1 MANKKKL
8 SVQDT
13 VVNSMVEVFNRASSA
28 TIEGVT
34 TTETKNGDIIA
45 SKEYKFLNPIGKRTT
60 LKTFDQAI
68 IESTEKIGMAL
79 YGQNVLTFAVC
90 RELAKMDDRAKLDSL
105 GFKNIGEYANALF
118 DISRVTATQY
128 ARIGKVFIS
137 DEYKIASDILPSGL
151 QKGHLLELLTM
162 VGEDGDISEVENL
175 YLEGS
180 LTDGMATTA
189 IRKVV
194 KDWKNGTLA
203 IETTGEEVPAIED
216 KNENSEEGKEGE
228 KNVSRET
235 SAPTDVKAGEF
246 DVQVEVGKILAS
258 CNQITESFDILNRHE
273 FNVGGYEKALD
284 TIRALAQSMLQ

>member
-1 MANKKKL
+1 MANKKNY
-8 SVQDT
+8 SIQDD
-13 VVNSMVEVFNRASSA
+13 VASSMVEVFNRASSSN
-28 TIEGVT
+28 IEGVT
-34 TTETKNGDIIA
+34 TTETKDGSIIA

-60 LKTFDQAI
+60 LKTFDKSI

-90 RELAKMDDRAKLDSL
+90 RELAKMDDKSKLDSL

-128 ARIGKVFIS
+128 ARIGKVFIN

-162 VGEDGDISEVENL
+162 VSDDGDISEVESL
-175 YLEGS
+175 YLEGT
-180 LTDGMATTA
+180 LTDGMPTTA

-203 IETTGEEVPAIED
+203 IETTGKEIPQIED
-216 KNENSEEGKEGE
+216 KNEKSEKS

-235 SAPTDVKAGEF
+235 SGNSENNSSEF
-246 DVQVEVGKILAS
+246 DVQIEVGKILSS
-258 CNQITESFDILNRHE
+258 CNAITESFDILNRHE

-284 TIRALAQSMLQ
+284 TIRALAQAMLQ

>member
-1 MANKKKL
+1 MANKKNY
-8 SVQDT
+8 SIQDD
-13 VVNSMVEVFNRASSA
+13 VAASMVEVFNRASSSN
-28 TIEGVT
+28 IEGVT
-34 TTETKNGDIIA
+34 TTETKDGAIIA

-60 LKTFDQAI
+60 LKTFDKSI

-90 RELAKMDDRAKLDSL
+90 RELAKMDDKSKLDSL

-128 ARIGKVFIS
+128 ARIGKVFIN

-162 VGEDGDISEVENL
+162 VSDDGDISEVENL
-175 YLEGS
+175 YLDGT

-203 IETTGEEVPAIED
+203 IETTGKEIPQIED
-216 KNENSEEGKEGE
+216 KNEKSEKS

-235 SAPTDVKAGEF
+235 SGNSESNSSEF
-246 DVQVEVGKILAS
+246 DVQIEVGKILSS
-258 CNQITESFDILNRHE
+258 CNAITESFDILNRHE

-284 TIRALAQSMLQ
+284 TIRALAQAMLQ

>member
-1 MANKKKL
+1 MANKKNY
-8 SVQDT
+8 SIQDD
-13 VVNSMVEVFNRASSA
+13 VASSMVEVFNRASSA
-28 TIEGVT
+28 NIEGVT
-34 TTETKNGDIIA
+34 TTETKDGAIIA

-60 LKTFDQAI
+60 LKTFDKSI

-90 RELAKMDDRAKLDSL
+90 RELAKMDDKSKLDSL

-128 ARIGKVFIS
+128 ARIGKVFIN

-162 VGEDGDISEVENL
+162 VSDDGDISEVENL
-175 YLEGS
+175 YLDGT

-203 IETTGEEVPAIED
+203 IETTGKEIPQIED
-216 KNENSEEGKEGE
+216 KNEKSEKS

-235 SAPTDVKAGEF
+235 SGNSENNSSEF
-246 DVQVEVGKILAS
+246 DVQIEVGKILSS
-258 CNQITESFDILNRHE
+258 CNAITESFDILNRHE

-284 TIRALAQSMLQ
+284 TIRALAQAMLQ

>member
-1 MANKKKL
+1 MASKKNL

-13 VVNSMVEVFNRASSA
+13 VANSMVEVFNRASSA

-34 TTETKNGDIIA
+34 TTETKDGAIIA

-90 RELAKMDDRAKLDSL
+90 RELAKMDDKGKLDSL

-137 DEYKIASDILPSGL
+137 DDYKIASDILPSGL

-162 VGEDGDISEVENL
+162 VGDDGDISEVENL
-175 YLEGS
+175 YLDGS
-180 LTDGMATTA
+180 LTDGMATTS

-194 KDWKNGTLA
+194 KDWKNGALA
-203 IETTGEEVPAIED
+203 IDTTASEVPAIED
-216 KNENSEEGKEGE
+216 KNENGE

-235 SAPTDVKAGEF
+235 SAPTDVKTAEF

-284 TIRALAQSMLQ
+284 TIRALAQAMLQ

>member
-1 MANKKKL
+1 MANKKNY
-8 SVQDT
+8 SIQDD
-13 VVNSMVEVFNRASSA
+13 VVSSMVDVFNRASSSN
-28 TIEGVT
+28 IEGVT
-34 TTETKNGDIIA
+34 TTETKDGSIIA

-60 LKTFDQAI
+60 LKTFDKSI

-90 RELAKMDDRAKLDSL
+90 RELAKMDDKSKLDSL

-128 ARIGKVFIS
+128 ARIGKVFIN

-162 VGEDGDISEVENL
+162 VSDDGDISEVENL
-175 YLEGS
+175 YLDGT

-203 IETTGEEVPAIED
+203 IETTGKEIPQIED
-216 KNENSEEGKEGE
+216 KNEKSEKS

-235 SAPTDVKAGEF
+235 SGNSENNSGEF
-246 DVQVEVGKILAS
+246 DVQIEVGKILSS
-258 CNQITESFDILNRHE
+258 CNAITESFDILNRHE

-284 TIRALAQSMLQ
+284 TIRALAQAMLQ

>member
-1 MANKKKL
+1 MANKKNY
-8 SVQDT
+8 SIQDD
-13 VVNSMVEVFNRASSA
+13 VASSMVEVFNRASSSS
-28 TIEGVT
+28 IEGVT
-34 TTETKNGDIIA
+34 TTETKDGAIIA

-60 LKTFDQAI
+60 LKTFDKSI

-90 RELAKMDDRAKLDSL
+90 RELAKMDDKSKLDSL

-128 ARIGKVFIS
+128 ARIGKVFIN

-162 VGEDGDISEVENL
+162 VSDDGDISEVENL
-175 YLEGS
+175 YLDGT

-203 IETTGEEVPAIED
+203 IETTGKEIPQIED
-216 KNENSEEGKEGE
+216 KNEKSEKS

-235 SAPTDVKAGEF
+235 SGNSENSSSEF
-246 DVQVEVGKILAS
+246 DVQIEVGKILSS
-258 CNQITESFDILNRHE
+258 CNAITESFDILNRHE

-284 TIRALAQSMLQ
+284 TIRALAQAMLQ

>member
-1 MANKKKL
+1 MANKKNY
-8 SVQDT
+8 SIQDD
-13 VVNSMVEVFNRASSA
+13 VVSSMVDVFNRASSSS
-28 TIEGVT
+28 IEGVT
-34 TTETKNGDIIA
+34 TTETKDGSIIA

-60 LKTFDQAI
+60 LKTFDKSI

-90 RELAKMDDRAKLDSL
+90 RELAKMDDKSKLDSL

-128 ARIGKVFIS
+128 ARIGKVFIN

-162 VGEDGDISEVENL
+162 VSDDGDISEVENL
-175 YLEGS
+175 YLDGT
-180 LTDGMATTA
+180 LTDGMPTTA

-203 IETTGEEVPAIED
+203 IETTGKEIPQIED
-216 KNENSEEGKEGE
+216 KNEKSEKS

-235 SAPTDVKAGEF
+235 SGNSENNSGEF
-246 DVQVEVGKILAS
+246 DVQIEVGKILSS
-258 CNQITESFDILNRHE
+258 CNAITESFDILNRHE

-284 TIRALAQSMLQ
+284 TIRALAQAMLQ

>member
-1 MANKKKL
+1 MANKKNY
-8 SVQDT
+8 SIQDD
-13 VVNSMVEVFNRASSA
+13 VAASMVEVFNRASSSN
-28 TIEGVT
+28 IEGVT
-34 TTETKNGDIIA
+34 TTETKDGAIIA

-60 LKTFDQAI
+60 LKTFDKSI

-90 RELAKMDDRAKLDSL
+90 RELAKMDDKSKLDSL

-128 ARIGKVFIS
+128 ARIGKVFIN
-137 DEYKIASDILPSGL
+137 DEYRIASDILPSGL

-162 VGEDGDISEVENL
+162 VSDDGDISEVENL
-175 YLEGS
+175 YLNGT

-203 IETTGEEVPAIED
+203 IETTGKEIPQIED
-216 KNENSEEGKEGE
+216 KSEKSEKS

-235 SAPTDVKAGEF
+235 SGNSENNSGEF
-246 DVQVEVGKILAS
+246 DVQIEVGKILSS
-258 CNQITESFDILNRHE
+258 CNAITESFDILNRHE

-284 TIRALAQSMLQ
+284 TIRALAQAMLQ

>member
-1 MANKKKL
+1 MANKKNY
-8 SVQDT
+8 SIQDD
-13 VVNSMVEVFNRASSA
+13 VVSSMVDVFNRASSSS
-28 TIEGVT
+28 IEGVT
-34 TTETKNGDIIA
+34 TTETKDGSIIA

-60 LKTFDQAI
+60 LKTFDKSI

-90 RELAKMDDRAKLDSL
+90 RELAKMDDKSKLDSL

-128 ARIGKVFIS
+128 ARIGKVFIN

-162 VGEDGDISEVENL
+162 VSDDGDISEVENL
-175 YLEGS
+175 YLDGT
-180 LTDGMATTA
+180 LPDGMPTTA

-203 IETTGEEVPAIED
+203 IETTGKEIPQIED
-216 KNENSEEGKEGE
+216 KNEKSEKS

-235 SAPTDVKAGEF
+235 SGNSENNSGEF
-246 DVQVEVGKILAS
+246 DVQIEVGKILSS
-258 CNQITESFDILNRHE
+258 CNAITESFDILNRHE

-284 TIRALAQSMLQ
+284 TIRALAQAMLQ

>member
-1 MANKKKL
+1 MANKKNY
-8 SVQDT
+8 SIQDD
-13 VVNSMVEVFNRASSA
+13 VASSMVEVFNRASSSS
-28 TIEGVT
+28 IEGVT
-34 TTETKNGDIIA
+34 TTETKDGSIIA

-60 LKTFDQAI
+60 LKTFDKSI

-90 RELAKMDDRAKLDSL
+90 RELAKMDDKSKLDSL

-128 ARIGKVFIS
+128 ARIGKVFIN

-162 VGEDGDISEVENL
+162 VSDDGDISEVENL
-175 YLEGS
+175 YLDGT

-203 IETTGEEVPAIED
+203 IETTGKEIPQIED
-216 KNENSEEGKEGE
+216 KSEKSEKS

-235 SAPTDVKAGEF
+235 SGNGENNSSEF
-246 DVQVEVGKILAS
+246 DVQIEVGKILSS
-258 CNQITESFDILNRHE
+258 CNAITESFDILNRHE

-284 TIRALAQSMLQ
+284 TIRALAQAMLQ

>member
-1 MANKKKL
+1 MANKKNY
-8 SVQDT
+8 SIQDD
-13 VVNSMVEVFNRASSA
+13 VVSSMVDVFNRASSSS
-28 TIEGVT
+28 IEGVT
-34 TTETKNGDIIA
+34 TTETKDGSIIA

-60 LKTFDQAI
+60 LKTFDKSI

-90 RELAKMDDRAKLDSL
+90 RELAKMDDKSKLDSL

-128 ARIGKVFIS
+128 ARIGKVFIN

-162 VGEDGDISEVENL
+162 VSDDGDISEVENL
-175 YLEGS
+175 YVDGT

-203 IETTGEEVPAIED
+203 IETTGKEIPQIED
-216 KNENSEEGKEGE
+216 KNEKSEKS

-235 SAPTDVKAGEF
+235 SGNSENNSGEF
-246 DVQVEVGKILAS
+246 DVQIEVGKILSS
-258 CNQITESFDILNRHE
+258 CNAITESFDILNRHE

-284 TIRALAQSMLQ
+284 TIRALAQAMLQ

>member
-1 MANKKKL
+1 MANKKNY
-8 SVQDT
+8 SIQDD
-13 VVNSMVEVFNRASSA
+13 VVSSMVDVFNRASSSN
-28 TIEGVT
+28 IEGVT
-34 TTETKNGDIIA
+34 TTETKDGSIIA

-60 LKTFDQAI
+60 LKTFDKSI

-90 RELAKMDDRAKLDSL
+90 RELAKMDDKSKLDSL

-128 ARIGKVFIS
+128 ARIGKVFIN

-162 VGEDGDISEVENL
+162 VSDDGDISEVENL
-175 YLEGS
+175 YLDGT
-180 LTDGMATTA
+180 LTDGMPTTA

-203 IETTGEEVPAIED
+203 IETTGKEIPQIED
-216 KNENSEEGKEGE
+216 KNEKSEKS

-235 SAPTDVKAGEF
+235 SGNSENNSGEF
-246 DVQVEVGKILAS
+246 DVQIEVGKILSS
-258 CNQITESFDILNRHE
+258 CNAITESFDILNRHE

-284 TIRALAQSMLQ
+284 TIRALAQAMLQ

>member
-1 MANKKKL
+1 MANKKNY
-8 SVQDT
+8 SIQDD
-13 VVNSMVEVFNRASSA
+13 VVSSMVDVFNRASSSS
-28 TIEGVT
+28 IEGVT
-34 TTETKNGDIIA
+34 TTETKDGSIIA

-60 LKTFDQAI
+60 LKTFDKSI

-90 RELAKMDDRAKLDSL
+90 RELAKMDDKSKLDSL

-128 ARIGKVFIS
+128 ARIGKVFIN
-137 DEYKIASDILPSGL
+137 DEYKIASDMLPSGL

-162 VGEDGDISEVENL
+162 VSDDGDISEVENL
-175 YLEGS
+175 YLDGT
-180 LTDGMATTA
+180 LTDGMPTTA

-203 IETTGEEVPAIED
+203 IETTGKEIPQIED
-216 KNENSEEGKEGE
+216 KNEKSEKS

-235 SAPTDVKAGEF
+235 SGNSENNSGEF
-246 DVQVEVGKILAS
+246 DVQIEVGKILSS
-258 CNQITESFDILNRHE
+258 CNAITESFDILNRHE

-284 TIRALAQSMLQ
+284 TIRALAQAMLQ

>member
-1 MANKKKL
+1 MANKKNY
-8 SVQDT
+8 SIQDD
-13 VVNSMVEVFNRASSA
+13 VASSMVEVFNRASSA
-28 TIEGVT
+28 NIEGVT
-34 TTETKNGDIIA
+34 TTETKDGAIIA

-60 LKTFDQAI
+60 LKTFDKSI

-90 RELAKMDDRAKLDSL
+90 RELAKMDDKSKLDSL

-128 ARIGKVFIS
+128 ARIGKVFIN
-137 DEYKIASDILPSGL
+137 DDYKIASDILPSGL

-162 VGEDGDISEVENL
+162 VSDDGDITEIESL
-175 YLEGS
+175 YLEGT
-180 LTDGMATTA
+180 LTDGMSTTA

-194 KDWKNGTLA
+194 KDWKSGALA
-203 IETTGEEVPAIED
+203 IETTGKEIPQIED
-216 KNENSEEGKEGE
+216 KNEKSEKS

-235 SAPTDVKAGEF
+235 SGNTENNSGEF
-246 DVQVEVGKILAS
+246 DVQIEVGKILSS
-258 CNQITESFDILNRHE
+258 CNAITESFDILNRHE

-284 TIRALAQSMLQ
+284 TIRALAQAMLQ

>member
-1 MANKKKL
+1 MANKKNY
-8 SVQDT
+8 SIQDD
-13 VVNSMVEVFNRASSA
+13 VVSSMVDVFNRASSSN
-28 TIEGVT
+28 IEGVT
-34 TTETKNGDIIA
+34 TTETKDGSIIA

-60 LKTFDQAI
+60 LKTFDKSI

-90 RELAKMDDRAKLDSL
+90 RELAKMDDKSKLDSL

-128 ARIGKVFIS
+128 ARIGKVFIN

-162 VGEDGDISEVENL
+162 VSDDGDISEVENL
-175 YLEGS
+175 YLDGT

-203 IETTGEEVPAIED
+203 IETTGKEIPQIED
-216 KNENSEEGKEGE
+216 KNEKSEKS

-235 SAPTDVKAGEF
+235 SGNSESNSSEF
-246 DVQVEVGKILAS
+246 DVQIEAGKILSS
-258 CNQITESFDILNRHE
+258 CNAMTESFDILNRHE
-273 FNVGGYEKALD
+273 CNVGGYEKALD
-284 TIRALAQSMLQ
+284 TIRALAQAMLQ

>member
-1 MANKKKL
+1 MAKKNL

-13 VVNSMVEVFNRASSA
+13 VASSMVEVFNRASSA

-34 TTETKNGDIIA
+34 TTETKDGAIIA

-90 RELAKMDDRAKLDSL
+90 RELAKMDDKAKLDSL

-137 DEYKIASDILPSGL
+137 DDYKIASDILPSGL

-162 VGEDGDISEVENL
+162 VGDDGDISEVESL
-175 YLEGS
+175 YLDGS
-180 LTDGMATTA
+180 LTDGMATTS

-203 IETTGEEVPAIED
+203 IDVDSSEVPAIED
-216 KNENSEEGKEGE
+216 KSESGE

-235 SAPTDVKAGEF
+235 FAPTDVKTAEF

-284 TIRALAQSMLQ
+284 TIRALAQAMLQ

>member
-1 MANKKKL
+1 MANKKNY
-8 SVQDT
+8 SIQDD
-13 VVNSMVEVFNRASSA
+13 VVSSMVDVFNRASSSN
-28 TIEGVT
+28 IEGVT
-34 TTETKNGDIIA
+34 TTETKDGSIIA

-60 LKTFDQAI
+60 LKTFDKSI

-90 RELAKMDDRAKLDSL
+90 RELAKMDDKSKLDSL

-128 ARIGKVFIS
+128 ARIGKVFIN
-137 DEYKIASDILPSGL
+137 DDYKIASDILPSGL

-162 VGEDGDISEVENL
+162 VSDDGDISEVESL
-175 YLEGS
+175 YLEGT
-180 LTDGMATTA
+180 LTDGMPTTA

-194 KDWKNGTLA
+194 KDWKNGALA
-203 IETTGEEVPAIED
+203 IETTGKEIPQIEN
-216 KNENSEEGKEGE
+216 KSEKSEKS

-235 SAPTDVKAGEF
+235 SANSENNSSEF
-246 DVQVEVGKILAS
+246 DVQIEVGKILSS
-258 CNQITESFDILNRHE
+258 CNAITESFDILNRHE

-284 TIRALAQSMLQ
+284 TIRALAQAMLQ

>member
-1 MANKKKL
+1 MANKKNY
-8 SVQDT
+8 SIQDD
-13 VVNSMVEVFNRASSA
+13 VVSSMVDVFNRASSA
-28 TIEGVT
+28 NIEGVT
-34 TTETKNGDIIA
+34 TTETKDGAIIA

-60 LKTFDQAI
+60 LKTFDKSI

-90 RELAKMDDRAKLDSL
+90 RELAKMDDKSKLDSL

-128 ARIGKVFIS
+128 ARIGKVFIN

-162 VGEDGDISEVENL
+162 VSDDGNISEVENL
-175 YLEGS
+175 YLNGT
-180 LTDGMATTA
+180 LTDGMPTTA

-203 IETTGEEVPAIED
+203 IETTGKEIPQIED
-216 KNENSEEGKEGE
+216 KIEKSEKS

-235 SAPTDVKAGEF
+235 SGNSENNSGEF
-246 DVQVEVGKILAS
+246 DVQIEVGKILSS
-258 CNQITESFDILNRHE
+258 CNAITESFDILNRHE

-284 TIRALAQSMLQ
+284 TIRALAQAMLQ

>member
-1 MANKKKL
+1 MANKKNY
-8 SVQDT
+8 SIQDD
-13 VVNSMVEVFNRASSA
+13 VVSSMVDVFNRASSA
-28 TIEGVT
+28 NIEGVT
-34 TTETKNGDIIA
+34 TTETKDGAIIA

-60 LKTFDQAI
+60 LKTFDKSI

-90 RELAKMDDRAKLDSL
+90 RELAKMDDKSKLDSL

-128 ARIGKVFIS
+128 ARIGKVFIN
-137 DEYKIASDILPSGL
+137 DDYKIASDILPSGL

-162 VGEDGDISEVENL
+162 VSDDGDISEVENL
-175 YLEGS
+175 YLEGT
-180 LTDGMATTA
+180 LTDGMPTTA

-203 IETTGEEVPAIED
+203 IETTGKEIPQIED
-216 KNENSEEGKEGE
+216 KNEKSEKS

-235 SAPTDVKAGEF
+235 SGNSEGNSGEF
-246 DVQVEVGKILAS
+246 DVQIEVGKILSS
-258 CNQITESFDILNRHE
+258 CNAITESFDILNRHE

-284 TIRALAQSMLQ
+284 TIRALAQAMLQ

>member
-1 MANKKKL
+1 MANKKNY
-8 SVQDT
+8 SIQDDVT
-13 VVNSMVEVFNRASSA
+13 SSMVEVFNRASSA
-28 TIEGVT
+28 NIEGVT
-34 TTETKNGDIIA
+34 TTETKDGAIIA

-60 LKTFDQAI
+60 LKTFDKSI

-90 RELAKMDDRAKLDSL
+90 RELAKMDDKSKLDSL

-128 ARIGKVFIS
+128 ARIGKVFIN

-162 VGEDGDISEVENL
+162 VSDDGDISEIENL
-175 YLEGS
+175 YLDGT

-203 IETTGEEVPAIED
+203 IETTGKEIPQIED
-216 KNENSEEGKEGE
+216 KGEKSEKS

-235 SAPTDVKAGEF
+235 SGNSENNSSEF
-246 DVQVEVGKILAS
+246 DVQIEVGKILSS
-258 CNQITESFDILNRHE
+258 CNAITESFDILNRHE

-284 TIRALAQSMLQ
+284 TIRALAQAMLQ

>member
-1 MANKKKL
+1 MATKKNL

-13 VVNSMVEVFNRASSA
+13 VANSMVEVFNRASSA

-34 TTETKNGDIIA
+34 TTETKDGAIIA

-60 LKTFDQAI
+60 LKTFDQSI

-90 RELAKMDDRAKLDSL
+90 RELAKMDDKAKLDSL
-105 GFKNIGEYANALF
+105 GFKNIAEYANALF
-118 DISRVTATQY
+118 DIARITATQY
-128 ARIGKVFIS
+128 ARIGKIFIN
-137 DEYKIASDILPSGL
+137 DEYKISSDILPSGL
-151 QKGHLLELLTM
+151 QKGHLIELLTM
-162 VGEDGDISEVENL
+162 VGDDGDISEIENL
-175 YLEGS
+175 YLDGT

-194 KDWKNGTLA
+194 KEWKNGTLA
-203 IETTGEEVPAIED
+203 IDTTATDVPAIED
-216 KNENSEEGKEGE
+216 KAGSEE

-284 TIRALAQSMLQ
+284 TIRALAQAMLQ

>member
-1 MANKKKL
+1 MANKKNY
-8 SVQDT
+8 SIQDDVT
-13 VVNSMVEVFNRASSA
+13 SSMVEVFNRASSA
-28 TIEGVT
+28 NIEGVT
-34 TTETKNGDIIA
+34 TTETKDGLIIA

-60 LKTFDQAI
+60 LKTFDKSI

-90 RELAKMDDRAKLDSL
+90 RELAKMDDKSKLDSL

-128 ARIGKVFIS
+128 ARIGKVFIN
-137 DEYKIASDILPSGL
+137 DEYRIASDILPSGL

-162 VGEDGDISEVENL
+162 VSDDGDISEVENL
-175 YLEGS
+175 YLNGT

-203 IETTGEEVPAIED
+203 IETTGKEIPQIED
-216 KNENSEEGKEGE
+216 KSEKSEKS

-235 SAPTDVKAGEF
+235 SGNSENNSGEF
-246 DVQVEVGKILAS
+246 DVQIEVGKILSS
-258 CNQITESFDILNRHE
+258 CNAITESFDILNRHE

-284 TIRALAQSMLQ
+284 TIRALAQAMLQ

>member
-1 MANKKKL
+1 MANKKNY
-8 SVQDT
+8 SIQDDVT
-13 VVNSMVEVFNRASSA
+13 SSMVEIFNRASSVN
-28 TIEGVT
+28 IEGVT
-34 TTETKNGDIIA
+34 TTETKDGSIIA

-60 LKTFDQAI
+60 LKTFDKSI

-90 RELAKMDDRAKLDSL
+90 RELAKMDDKSKLDSL

-128 ARIGKVFIS
+128 ARIGKVFIN
-137 DEYKIASDILPSGL
+137 DDYKIASDILPSGL

-162 VGEDGDISEVENL
+162 VSDDGDISEIENL
-175 YLEGS
+175 YLDGT
-180 LTDGMATTA
+180 LTDGMPTTA

-203 IETTGEEVPAIED
+203 IETTGKEIPQIED
-216 KNENSEEGKEGE
+216 KNEKSEKS

-235 SAPTDVKAGEF
+235 SGNSENNSSEF
-246 DVQVEVGKILAS
+246 DVQIEVGKILSS
-258 CNQITESFDILNRHE
+258 CNAITESFDILNRHE

-284 TIRALAQSMLQ
+284 TIRALAQAMLQ

>member
-1 MANKKKL
+1 MANKKNF
-8 SVQDT
+8 SIQDD
-13 VVNSMVEVFNRASSA
+13 VASSMVEVFNRASSVN
-28 TIEGVT
+28 IEGVT
-34 TTETKNGDIIA
+34 TTETKDGSVIA

-60 LKTFDQAI
+60 LKTFDKSI

-90 RELAKMDDRAKLDSL
+90 RELAKMDDKSKLDSL

-128 ARIGKVFIS
+128 ARIGKVFIN

-162 VGEDGDISEVENL
+162 VSDDGDISEVENL
-175 YLEGS
+175 YLDGT
-180 LTDGMATTA
+180 LTDGMPTTA

-203 IETTGEEVPAIED
+203 IETTGKEIPQIED
-216 KNENSEEGKEGE
+216 KSEKSEKS

-235 SAPTDVKAGEF
+235 TGNSESNSAEF
-246 DVQVEVGKILAS
+246 DVQIEVGKILSS
-258 CNQITESFDILNRHE
+258 CNAITESFDILNRHE

-284 TIRALAQSMLQ
+284 TIRALAQAMLQ

>member
-1 MANKKKL
+1 MANKKNY
-8 SVQDT
+8 SIQDDVT
-13 VVNSMVEVFNRASSA
+13 SSMVEVFNRASSA
-28 TIEGVT
+28 NIEGVT
-34 TTETKNGDIIA
+34 TTETKDGAIIA

-60 LKTFDQAI
+60 LKTFDKSI

-90 RELAKMDDRAKLDSL
+90 RELAKMDDKSKLDSL

-128 ARIGKVFIS
+128 ARIGKVFIN

-162 VGEDGDISEVENL
+162 VSDDGDISEVENL
-175 YLEGS
+175 YLDGT

-203 IETTGEEVPAIED
+203 IETTGKEIPQIED
-216 KNENSEEGKEGE
+216 KSEKSEKS

-235 SAPTDVKAGEF
+235 SGNSENNSGEF
-246 DVQVEVGKILAS
+246 DVQIEVGKILSS
-258 CNQITESFDILNRHE
+258 CNAITESFDILNRHE

-284 TIRALAQSMLQ
+284 TIRALAQAMLQ

>member
-1 MANKKKL
+1 MANKKNY
-8 SVQDT
+8 SIQDD
-13 VVNSMVEVFNRASSA
+13 VVSSMVDVFNRASSSS
-28 TIEGVT
+28 IEGVT
-34 TTETKNGDIIA
+34 TTETKDGSIIA

-60 LKTFDQAI
+60 LKTFDKSI

-90 RELAKMDDRAKLDSL
+90 RELAKMDDKSKLDSL

-128 ARIGKVFIS
+128 ARIGKVFIN

-162 VGEDGDISEVENL
+162 VSDDGDISEVENL
-175 YLEGS
+175 YLDGT

-203 IETTGEEVPAIED
+203 IETTGKEIPQIED
-216 KNENSEEGKEGE
+216 KNEKSEKS

-235 SAPTDVKAGEF
+235 SGNSENNSGEF
-246 DVQVEVGKILAS
+246 DVQIEVGKILSS
-258 CNQITESFDILNRHE
+258 CNAITESFDILNRHE

-284 TIRALAQSMLQ
+284 TIRALAQAMLQ

>member
-1 MANKKKL
+1 MANKKNY
-8 SVQDT
+8 SIQDD
-13 VVNSMVEVFNRASSA
+13 VASSMVEVFNRASSA
-28 TIEGVT
+28 NIEGVT
-34 TTETKNGDIIA
+34 TTETKDGSIIA

-60 LKTFDQAI
+60 LKTFDKSI

-90 RELAKMDDRAKLDSL
+90 RELAKMDDKSKLDSL

-128 ARIGKVFIS
+128 ARIGKVFIN

-162 VGEDGDISEVENL
+162 VSDDGDISEVENL
-175 YLEGS
+175 YLDGT

-203 IETTGEEVPAIED
+203 IETTGKEIPQIED
-216 KNENSEEGKEGE
+216 KGEKSEKS

-235 SAPTDVKAGEF
+235 SGNSENNSGEF
-246 DVQVEVGKILAS
+246 DVQIEVGKILSA
-258 CNQITESFDILNRHE
+258 CNSITESFDILNRHE

-284 TIRALAQSMLQ
+284 TIRALAQAMLQ

>member
-1 MANKKKL
+1 MANKKNY
-8 SVQDT
+8 SIQDD
-13 VVNSMVEVFNRASSA
+13 VVSSMVDVFNRASSSN
-28 TIEGVT
+28 IEGVT
-34 TTETKNGDIIA
+34 TTETKDGSIIA

-60 LKTFDQAI
+60 LKTFDKSI

-90 RELAKMDDRAKLDSL
+90 RELAKMDDKSKLDSL

-128 ARIGKVFIS
+128 ARIGKVFIN

-162 VGEDGDISEVENL
+162 VSDDGDISEVESL
-175 YLEGS
+175 YLEGT
-180 LTDGMATTA
+180 LTDGMPTTA

-203 IETTGEEVPAIED
+203 IETTGKEIPQIED
-216 KNENSEEGKEGE
+216 KNEKSEKS

-235 SAPTDVKAGEF
+235 SGNSENNSSEF
-246 DVQVEVGKILAS
+246 DVQIEVGKILSS
-258 CNQITESFDILNRHE
+258 CNAITESFDILNRHE

-284 TIRALAQSMLQ
+284 TIRALAQAMLQ

>member
-1 MANKKKL
+1 MANKKNY
-8 SVQDT
+8 SIQDD
-13 VVNSMVEVFNRASSA
+13 VVSSMVDVFNRASSSN
-28 TIEGVT
+28 IEGVT
-34 TTETKNGDIIA
+34 TTETKDGSIIA

-60 LKTFDQAI
+60 LKTFDKSI

-90 RELAKMDDRAKLDSL
+90 RELAKMDDKSKLDSL

-128 ARIGKVFIS
+128 ARIGKVFIN

-162 VGEDGDISEVENL
+162 VSDDGDISEVENL
-175 YLEGS
+175 YLDGT

-203 IETTGEEVPAIED
+203 IETTGKEIPQIED
-216 KNENSEEGKEGE
+216 KNEKSEKS

-235 SAPTDVKAGEF
+235 SGNSENNSSEF
-246 DVQVEVGKILAS
+246 DVQIEVGKILSS
-258 CNQITESFDILNRHE
+258 CNAITESFDILNRHE

-284 TIRALAQSMLQ
+284 TIRALAQAMLQ

>member
-1 MANKKKL
+1 MANKKNY
-8 SVQDT
+8 SIQDD
-13 VVNSMVEVFNRASSA
+13 VVSSMVDVFNRASSSS
-28 TIEGVT
+28 IEGVT
-34 TTETKNGDIIA
+34 TTETKDGSIIA

-60 LKTFDQAI
+60 LKTFDKSI

-90 RELAKMDDRAKLDSL
+90 RELAKMDDKSKLDSL

-128 ARIGKVFIS
+128 ARIGKVFIN

-162 VGEDGDISEVENL
+162 VSDDGDISEVENL
-175 YLEGS
+175 YLDGT
-180 LTDGMATTA
+180 LTDGMPTTA

-203 IETTGEEVPAIED
+203 IETTGKEIPQIED
-216 KNENSEEGKEGE
+216 KNEKSEKS

-235 SAPTDVKAGEF
+235 SGNTENNSSEF
-246 DVQVEVGKILAS
+246 DVQIEVGKILSS
-258 CNQITESFDILNRHE
+258 CNAITESFDILNRHE

-284 TIRALAQSMLQ
+284 TIRALAQAMLQ

>member
-1 MANKKKL
+1 MASKKNL

-13 VVNSMVEVFNRASSA
+13 VANSMVEVFNRASSA

-34 TTETKNGDIIA
+34 TTETKDGAIIA

-90 RELAKMDDRAKLDSL
+90 RELAKMDDKAKLDSL
-105 GFKNIGEYANALF
+105 GFKNIAEYANALF
-118 DISRVTATQY
+118 DISRITATQY
-128 ARIGKVFIS
+128 ARIGKIFIN

-151 QKGHLLELLTM
+151 QKGHLIELLTM
-162 VGEDGDISEVENL
+162 VGDDGDISEIENL
-175 YLEGS
+175 YLDGS

-203 IETTGEEVPAIED
+203 IDTTASEVPAIED
-216 KNENSEEGKEGE
+216 KNESGE

-235 SAPTDVKAGEF
+235 SAPTDVKTGEF

-284 TIRALAQSMLQ
+284 TIRALAQAMLQ

>member
-1 MANKKKL
+1 MANKKNY
-8 SVQDT
+8 SIQDD
-13 VVNSMVEVFNRASSA
+13 VASSMVEVFNRASSA
-28 TIEGVT
+28 NIEGVT
-34 TTETKNGDIIA
+34 TTETKDGAIIA

-60 LKTFDQAI
+60 LKTFDKSI

-90 RELAKMDDRAKLDSL
+90 RELAKMDDKSKLDSL

-128 ARIGKVFIS
+128 ARIGKVFIN
-137 DEYKIASDILPSGL
+137 DDYKIASDILPSGL

-162 VGEDGDISEVENL
+162 VSDDGDISEVENL
-175 YLEGS
+175 YLDGT
-180 LTDGMATTA
+180 LTDGMATTQ

-203 IETTGEEVPAIED
+203 IETTGAEIPELED
-216 KNENSEEGKEGE
+216 KNGKSEKS

-235 SAPTDVKAGEF
+235 SEKTESSSSEF
-246 DVQVEVGKILAS
+246 DVQIEVGKILSA
-258 CNQITESFDILNRHE
+258 CNSITESFDILNRHE

-284 TIRALAQSMLQ
+284 TIRALAQAMLQ

>member
-1 MANKKKL
+1 MANKKNY
-8 SVQDT
+8 SIQDD
-13 VVNSMVEVFNRASSA
+13 VASSMVEVFNRASSA
-28 TIEGVT
+28 NIEGVT
-34 TTETKNGDIIA
+34 TTETKDGAIIA

-60 LKTFDQAI
+60 LKTFDKSI

-90 RELAKMDDRAKLDSL
+90 RELAKMDDKSKLDSL

-128 ARIGKVFIS
+128 ARIGKVFIN

-162 VGEDGDISEVENL
+162 VSDDGDISEVENL
-175 YLEGS
+175 YLDGT

-203 IETTGEEVPAIED
+203 IETTGKEIPQIED
-216 KNENSEEGKEGE
+216 KNKKSEKS

-235 SAPTDVKAGEF
+235 SGNSENNSSEF
-246 DVQVEVGKILAS
+246 DVQIEVGKILSS
-258 CNQITESFDILNRHE
+258 CNAITESFDILNRHE

-284 TIRALAQSMLQ
+284 TIRALAQAMLQ

>member
-1 MANKKKL
+1 MANKKNY
-8 SVQDT
+8 SIQDD
-13 VVNSMVEVFNRASSA
+13 VVSSMVDVFNRASSSN
-28 TIEGVT
+28 IEGVT
-34 TTETKNGDIIA
+34 TTETKDGSIIA

-60 LKTFDQAI
+60 LKTFDKSI

-90 RELAKMDDRAKLDSL
+90 RELAKMDDKSKLDSL

-128 ARIGKVFIS
+128 ARIGKVFIN
-137 DEYKIASDILPSGL
+137 DDYKIASDILPSGL

-162 VGEDGDISEVENL
+162 VSDDGDISEVESL
-175 YLEGS
+175 YLEGT
-180 LTDGMATTA
+180 LTDGMPTTA

-203 IETTGEEVPAIED
+203 IETTGKEIPQIED
-216 KNENSEEGKEGE
+216 KNEKSEKS

-235 SAPTDVKAGEF
+235 SGNSENNSSDF
-246 DVQVEVGKILAS
+246 DVQIEVGKILSS
-258 CNQITESFDILNRHE
+258 CNAITESFDILNRHE

-284 TIRALAQSMLQ
+284 TIRALAQAMLQ

>member
-1 MANKKKL
+1 MASKKNL

-13 VVNSMVEVFNRASSA
+13 VANSMVEVFNRASSA

-34 TTETKNGDIIA
+34 TTETKDGAIIA

-90 RELAKMDDRAKLDSL
+90 RELAKMDDKAKLDSL
-105 GFKNIGEYANALF
+105 GFKNIAEYANALF
-118 DISRVTATQY
+118 DISRITATQY
-128 ARIGKVFIS
+128 ARIGKIFIN

-151 QKGHLLELLTM
+151 QKGHLIELLTM
-162 VGEDGDISEVENL
+162 VGDDGDISEIENL
-175 YLEGS
+175 YLDGS

-203 IETTGEEVPAIED
+203 IDVDSSEVPAIED
-216 KNENSEEGKEGE
+216 KKESGE

-235 SAPTDVKAGEF
+235 SAPTDVKTGDF

-284 TIRALAQSMLQ
+284 TIRALAQAMLQ